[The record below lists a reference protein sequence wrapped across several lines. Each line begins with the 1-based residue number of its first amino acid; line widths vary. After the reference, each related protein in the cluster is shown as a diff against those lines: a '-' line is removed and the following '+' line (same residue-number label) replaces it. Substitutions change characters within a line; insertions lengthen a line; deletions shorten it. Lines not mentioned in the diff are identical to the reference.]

1 MHVCFH
7 CNKTLNIEQPVGFR
21 EECPYC
27 NSPLHVC
34 MNCSF
39 YASGAYNDC
48 KESSAERVLTKDR
61 ENRCEY
67 FRFRNGPLSGSSSG
81 KSKAYSLAD
90 RLFKK

>member
-1 MHVCFH
+1 MYLCFNCH
-7 CNKTLNIEQPVGFR
+7 KEVDVEQRVGFR
-21 EECPYC
+21 DECPYC

-39 YASGAYNDC
+39 YAPGAYNDC

-67 FRFRNGPLSGSSSG
+67 FNFKNSRPGTAPD
-81 KSKAYSLAD
+81 KSKAYKLAD
-90 RLFKK
+90 QLFKK